1 MELGATAELIVPSID
16 IDQDVPDG
24 NPDSVNVTVYDRD
37 GIQHPGL
44 FGSATYPVGHTPFT
58 SCTSPDGQVNV
69 TEVNIAVRV

>member
-44 FGSATYPVGHTPFT
+44 FGSATYPVGHCPFVDGI
-58 SCTSPDGQVNV
+58 SPEGHVFV
-69 TEVNIAVRV
+69 TVVK